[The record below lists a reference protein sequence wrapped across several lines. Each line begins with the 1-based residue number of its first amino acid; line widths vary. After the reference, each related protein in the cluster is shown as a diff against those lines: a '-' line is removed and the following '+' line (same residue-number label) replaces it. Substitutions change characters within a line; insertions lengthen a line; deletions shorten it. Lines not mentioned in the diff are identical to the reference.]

1 MSIQF
6 PRIEPWPGIS
16 QEEWTNW
23 KWQSKSALVSRSD
36 FEKHFELSASESQA
50 FESGAE
56 LFRVR
61 STPYYASLAMGR
73 PQDDPIRKILLP
85 SSDELS
91 PGLQQMSAISSDRC
105 HHSVGQPENQPL
117 KLFAA

>member
-91 PGLQQMSAISSDRC
+91 PGLQQMLD
-105 HHSVGQPENQPL
+105 PL
-117 KLFAA
+117 GERQNNPAPRI